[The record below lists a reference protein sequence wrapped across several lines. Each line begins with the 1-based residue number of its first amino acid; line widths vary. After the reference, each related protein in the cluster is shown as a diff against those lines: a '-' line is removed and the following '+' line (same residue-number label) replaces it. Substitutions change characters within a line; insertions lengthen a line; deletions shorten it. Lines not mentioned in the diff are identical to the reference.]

1 VSPLNQFLVR
11 KNKFFPVVVVS
22 NYGAFLGF
30 LSKLIKLLRIVQY
43 IHSFIYSIFLTHT
56 VLNGV
61 WLSNIFYLDALLE
74 VIPATAESF
83 SIASSLGHCT
93 SCC

>member
-1 VSPLNQFLVR
+1 LVP
-11 KNKFFPVVVVS
+11 FWGS
-22 NYGAFLGF
+22 F
-30 LSKLIKLLRIVQY
+30 LSLLNFYVQY
-43 IHSFIYSIFLTHT
+43 IHSYIYLIFVTHT
-56 VLNGV
+56 LWNRV

-83 SIASSLGHCT
+83 SIASSLDHCT